1 MPKTNSEDRPLESE
15 TQPIYLLRT
24 KLNRPTLTSD
34 HVQRAALKERLD
46 AASNQPVILVSA
58 PAGYGK
64 STLVSYWLDT
74 IEKPSAW
81 LSLDEDDNDLQRFLS
96 YFVAAIQTVAP
107 SAMSETQSLVDAS
120 TLPPVLVLATSL
132 ANELDQLDQ
141 NLIVVLDDIHLIRNM
156 AVQEVLKRLLQH
168 PPRALQLVLVGRQD
182 PMISIATLRAQG
194 ILTELRMNDLRFTI
208 NESTAFLQTAMAN
221 KIDPST
227 AGAIANKA
235 EGWVAGLRL
244 IALAEQGQ
252 KDPGRKLLSLK
263 GTTQYVVEY
272 LIREVLN
279 HQSASMRDALLR
291 TAILDRFCVPLCDA
305 LFEVGVTPLHSEI
318 DGHTFIDKLQKDN
331 LFVLSM
337 DIDNHWFSYHHM
349 FRELLNRLLNEW
361 RTPEE
366 IRALH
371 LRASHWFASQ
381 KMTDKALKHAIEAD
395 DFDLAADIVEAH
407 RLEILNAD
415 RWPILIQLLSQLPE
429 EVVWQRPELLL
440 SECWLAYYRFRIPEL
455 TRFVERL
462 DVLLE
467 KGDNRPVW
475 EGELSMFK
483 AFLCYWQGQAVDML
497 NHITFAQ
504 KNLPA
509 THDLMR
515 ADSEIYFG
523 LAHHMAG
530 QKNVAIDALNQRI
543 SQQPERKGLLVSR
556 QVITLT
562 FVHLLSGNLKE
573 AALYSRQLSEL
584 ARTVSPVYITSW
596 SQFLSGCCHF
606 QSGDWQAAEHC
617 FRWLVENK
625 YIAHTAVAMSS
636 MIGLS
641 LSLLFMGRSGESDQI
656 VQDLLDFAVETK
668 DPDNLVLAH
677 SAQARI
683 GLLRGDSENILPK
696 SIAASMATAFI
707 FLEAVPITQCRLRM
721 EGEGG
726 AQTIAM
732 IERVQKETEAFH
744 NTYHLIDLMALK
756 AIAYYRDDRL
766 DDAEKCMEQV
776 IDLAAPLGWVRPF
789 IELGPP
795 MAALLTRMKQQYPAL
810 DYIDTLLNAFRDL
823 PVNSQSQ
830 VQQAKSNPDIL
841 LIDPLTNRE
850 LDVLELLAERLRD
863 KEIADKLCVTIATV
877 KTHLRHI
884 YEKLA
889 VDGRRQAVQRARQ
902 SGLLNK

>member
-1 MPKTNSEDRPLESE
+1 MKTNSENRPLESE
-15 TQPIYLLRT
+15 PQSIYLLRT
-24 KLNRPTLTSD
+24 KLNRPTLPSD
-34 HVQRAALKERLD
+34 YVQRAVLKERLD
-46 AASNQPVILVSA
+46 AASHHPVILVSA

-64 STLVSYWLDT
+64 STLVSYWLAS

-96 YFVAAIQTVAP
+96 YLVAAIHTVAP
-107 SAMSETQSLVDAS
+107 DALSETQSLIDAS
-120 TLPPVLVLATSL
+120 TLPPLVVLATSL
-132 ANELDQLDQ
+132 TNELDRLDQ

-156 AVQEVLKRLLQH
+156 EVQEVLKRVLQH
-168 PPRALQLVLVGRQD
+168 PPKALHLVLVGRRD
-182 PMISIATLRAQG
+182 PMIPITSLRAEG
-194 ILTELRMNDLRFTI
+194 TLTELRMNDLRFTI
-208 NESTAFLQTAMAN
+208 DESTAFLQTAMADKMN
-221 KIDPST
+221 PST
-227 AGAIANKA
+227 ADAIANKA

-244 IALAEQGQ
+244 VILAERGQ

-263 GTTQYVVEY
+263 GTTHHVVDY

-279 HQSASMRDALLR
+279 HQPASMRDALLR
-291 TAILDRFCVPLCDA
+291 AAILDRFCAPLCDA
-305 LFEVGVTPLHSEI
+305 LCEVGVTPSHSEI
-318 DGHTFIDKLQKDN
+318 DGQTFIKKLQNDN

-349 FRELLNRLLNEW
+349 FRDLLRRLLDEW
-361 RTPEE
+361 HSPEE
-366 IRALH
+366 IRTLH
-371 LRASHWFASQ
+371 LRASRWFESQ
-381 KMTDKALKHAIEAD
+381 KMTYEAVKHAIAAEE
-395 DFDLAADIVEAH
+395 FDLAADIIETH
-407 RLEILNAD
+407 RVEILNAD

-440 SECWLAYYRFRIPEL
+440 GECWLAYYRFRIPEL
-455 TRFVERL
+455 SRFIDRL
-462 DVLLE
+462 DVLLVA
-467 KGDNRPVW
+467 GDSRPAW

-483 AFLCYWQGQAVDML
+483 AYLCYWQGQTEDML
-497 NHITFAQ
+497 THIATAQ
-504 KNLPA
+504 LNLPA

-530 QKNVAIDALNQRI
+530 QKDVAINALNQRI
-543 SQQPERKGLLVSR
+543 RQQPERKGLLVSR

-573 AALYSRQLSEL
+573 AALYSLQLGEL

-596 SQFLSGCCHF
+596 SQYLSGCCHF

-625 YIAHTAVAMSS
+625 YIAHMAVAMSS

-641 LSLLFMGRSGESDQI
+641 LTLHFMGRPGESDQI
-656 VQDLLDFAVETK
+656 AQDLLDFAVETK
-668 DPDNLVLAH
+668 DPDNLVLAQ

-683 GLLRGDSENILPK
+683 GLLRGETENISPK
-696 SIAASMATAFI
+696 PELATMNTAFI
-707 FLEAVPITQCRLRM
+707 FLEAAPITQCRLHLA
-721 EGEGG
+721 EKGG
-726 AQTIAM
+726 TQTITI
-732 IERVQKETEAFH
+732 IERLQRETEVIH

-756 AIAYYRDDRL
+756 AIAFYRDNRL

-776 IDLAAPLGWVRPF
+776 LELAAPSGWVRPF
-789 IELGPP
+789 VELGSS
-795 MAALLTRMKQQYPAL
+795 MAELLTHMKQHYPAL
-810 DYIDTLLNAFRDL
+810 DYIDTLLTAFRDL
-823 PVNSQSQ
+823 PLNAQTQ
-830 VQQAKSNPDIL
+830 VQQAKSIPDQA

-850 LDVLELLAERLRD
+850 LDVLELLSERLRD
-863 KEIADKLCVTIATV
+863 KEIADKLCVSIATV
-877 KTHLRHI
+877 KTHLRNI

-902 SGLLNK
+902 SGLLLK

>member
-227 AGAIANKA
+227 ADAIANKA

-263 GTTQYVVEY
+263 GTTHYVVDY

-291 TAILDRFCVPLCDA
+291 AAILDRFCVPLCDA
-305 LFEVGVTPLHSEI
+305 LCDLGETPSHSEI
-318 DGHTFIDKLQKDN
+318 DGQTFIDKLQKDN

-349 FRELLNRLLNEW
+349 FRDLLRRLLDEW
-361 RTPEE
+361 HSPEE
-366 IRALH
+366 IRTLH
-371 LRASHWFASQ
+371 LRASRWFA
-381 KMTDKALKHAIEAD
+381 
-395 DFDLAADIVEAH
+395 
-407 RLEILNAD
+407 
-415 RWPILIQLLSQLPE
+415 
-429 EVVWQRPELLL
+429 
-440 SECWLAYYRFRIPEL
+440 
-455 TRFVERL
+455 
-462 DVLLE
+462 
-467 KGDNRPVW
+467 
-475 EGELSMFK
+475 
-483 AFLCYWQGQAVDML
+483 
-497 NHITFAQ
+497 
-504 KNLPA
+504 
-509 THDLMR
+509 
-515 ADSEIYFG
+515 
-523 LAHHMAG
+523 
-530 QKNVAIDALNQRI
+530 
-543 SQQPERKGLLVSR
+543 
-556 QVITLT
+556 
-562 FVHLLSGNLKE
+562 
-573 AALYSRQLSEL
+573 
-584 ARTVSPVYITSW
+584 
-596 SQFLSGCCHF
+596 
-606 QSGDWQAAEHC
+606 
-617 FRWLVENK
+617 
-625 YIAHTAVAMSS
+625 
-636 MIGLS
+636 
-641 LSLLFMGRSGESDQI
+641 
-656 VQDLLDFAVETK
+656 
-668 DPDNLVLAH
+668 
-677 SAQARI
+677 
-683 GLLRGDSENILPK
+683 
-696 SIAASMATAFI
+696 
-707 FLEAVPITQCRLRM
+707 
-721 EGEGG
+721 
-726 AQTIAM
+726 
-732 IERVQKETEAFH
+732 
-744 NTYHLIDLMALK
+744 
-756 AIAYYRDDRL
+756 
-766 DDAEKCMEQV
+766 
-776 IDLAAPLGWVRPF
+776 
-789 IELGPP
+789 
-795 MAALLTRMKQQYPAL
+795 
-810 DYIDTLLNAFRDL
+810 
-823 PVNSQSQ
+823 
-830 VQQAKSNPDIL
+830 
-841 LIDPLTNRE
+841 
-850 LDVLELLAERLRD
+850 
-863 KEIADKLCVTIATV
+863 
-877 KTHLRHI
+877 
-884 YEKLA
+884 
-889 VDGRRQAVQRARQ
+889 
-902 SGLLNK
+902 